1 MPLISPT
8 YTISILSDL
17 NPATVSSVANDL
29 LQSSKESN
37 TRKISEAL
45 ETIVQFSFASINSPI
60 KTGKE
65 ITSALFDLIQEH
77 RYDFDSVTI
86 GQLKAQ
92 ISSLTEEWIR
102 SNQLWESLGKMPEI
116 FNSCFVFCLYNYAE
130 VVRKEKHGQVKG
142 GWTIGYINKLNAT
155 LN

>member
-17 NPATVSSVANDL
+17 DQATVSSVANDL
-29 LQSSKESN
+29 LQSDKESN

-45 ETIVQFSFASINSPI
+45 ETIIKFSLASINNP
-60 KTGKE
+60 KATGKE
-65 ITSALFDLIQEH
+65 ITSALFDLIQSH

-116 FNSCFVFCLYNYAE
+116 FNSCFEFCLYNYAE
-130 VVRKEKHGQVKG
+130 VVRREREMGQVDQ
-142 GWTIGYINKLNAT
+142 
-155 LN
+155 

>member
-29 LQSSKESN
+29 LQSDKESN
-37 TRKISEAL
+37 ARKISEAL
-45 ETIVQFSFASINSPI
+45 ETIVKFSFASRKDP
-60 KTGKE
+60 KATGKKL
-65 ITSALFDLIQEH
+65 TTALFDLIQEH
-77 RYDFDSVTI
+77 RYDFVSVTI

-102 SNQLWESLGKMPEI
+102 SNRLWESLGNMPEI
-116 FNSCFVFCLYNYAE
+116 FNSCFIFCLYNYAE
-130 VVRKEKHGQVKG
+130 VVRRERVE
-142 GWTIGYINKLNAT
+142 
-155 LN
+155 

>member
-8 YTISILSDL
+8 YTISILSNLDQ
-17 NPATVSSVANDL
+17 ATVSSVANDL
-29 LQSSKESN
+29 LQSDKESI

-45 ETIVQFSFASINSPI
+45 KTIVKFSFASIYRP
-60 KTGKE
+60 KATGKE
-65 ITSALFDLIQEH
+65 ITNALFDLIQEH

-86 GQLKAQ
+86 GQLKEQ

-116 FNSCFVFCLYNYAE
+116 FNSCFIFFLYNYAE
-130 VVRKEKHGQVKG
+130 VVRRGKG
-142 GWTIGYINKLNAT
+142 
-155 LN
+155 